1 MTTSEKPTKNTADS
15 SGSASPR
22 PAVLTDFDDTAAVQN
37 VAELLL
43 KRFGDPTWEQVRL
56 RFRAGHLTLK
66 EYQEIT
72 FRTIQA
78 DRATMQGYVQQ
89 HATLRPYFRELWDH
103 CAAAGIPMAIVSHGL
118 DFYIEALLDRER
130 LGDVPVYAVHTR
142 FDAEGIN
149 YEYRYTYPGQEHQG
163 NSKGWVVDHY
173 QQHGY
178 HVLYVGD
185 GRSDLEA
192 AAKADLVFAHSTLA
206 GECRQRGIPF
216 RPFQDFR
223 DVLLAVQEFSPD
235 GAGPHSGLTREIPPP
250 PLLQRRVRGDFISE
264 EAPP

>member
-1 MTTSEKPTKNTADS
+1 MRHTESNSP
-15 SGSASPR
+15 SASPSLELR

-72 FRTIQA
+72 FRNIQA
-78 DRATMQGYVQQ
+78 DRATMQAHVQR

-118 DFYIEALLDRER
+118 DFYIEALLEREH
-130 LGDVPVYAVHTR
+130 LTGIPVYAVHTR
-142 FDAEGIN
+142 FDSEGIN
-149 YEYRYTYPGQEHQG
+149 YEYRYTYPGQEQHG

-173 QQHGY
+173 RQQGY

-192 AAKADLVFAHSTLA
+192 AGKADLVFAHSTLA
-206 GECRQRGIPF
+206 EECRQRGIPF
-216 RPFQDFR
+216 QPFQDFR
-223 DVLLAVQEFSPD
+223 DVLLTLREYPLN
-235 GAGPHSGLTREIPPP
+235 GARPRAGVPREIPPT
-250 PLLQRRVRGDFISE
+250 PLCKRGERGDFVGE